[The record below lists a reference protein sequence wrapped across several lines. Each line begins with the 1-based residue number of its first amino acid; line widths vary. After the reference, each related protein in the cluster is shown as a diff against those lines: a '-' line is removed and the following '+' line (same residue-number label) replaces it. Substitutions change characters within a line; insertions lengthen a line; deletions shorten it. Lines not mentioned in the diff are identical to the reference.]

1 MMPEEKTIRNQMPN
15 SESIKEDLMSEEK
28 EQPKRLSRKEFV
40 KGAAVGAGALAGASA
55 LAGCGPATTP
65 AETAEPCP
73 TCPAAEECPP
83 CEAAWMPTSWDKEA
97 DVVVVG
103 AGFAAQAAAITAF
116 DAGVSVL
123 MLEKAPEE
131 FQGGNSRVCGQGFLS
146 PSSAIW
152 EDYYKYLDA
161 ATTGL
166 GFPVNPD
173 EDFSD
178 ETLRFYTEESSKNVA
193 WFESLGATVIDDTVA
208 FGGMIGNALWIPF
221 YPHFPGADAIASEPG
236 WYRVGGDY
244 DGAGGN
250 WYFLEDQ
257 ILERGIEKLFES
269 PAKRLVQDP
278 VTREV
283 LGVVAESGG
292 QEIYVKAKRAVC
304 VCAGGWEFNQQMV
317 RDFQGIPVLYGIGSP
332 YNTGETIKMC
342 WAAGADIRNMSAIA
356 APAGWSA
363 GILPGYESAQLVSL
377 SPAAGGSIVIGANNK
392 RFHNEYR
399 EQLYGGLSGKTYEE
413 RKALAGQEGTVSST
427 GQEIRNGVFVR
438 WDRPLPAHMI
448 FDDAARLSGAL
459 FGMMG
464 MGWAAGVEGYEPSA
478 DNSVELEAGWFIVAD
493 TIEEL
498 ATKMGRDPD
507 EVQDT
512 INRWNQ
518 SCAAGVDEEYGR
530 TANLTPI
537 EGPPYYAIEIFP
549 ECLNTQGGMLRN
561 IKSQVL
567 DIEGDVIPRLYS
579 AGENGDIWTI
589 VYQCMSNVGGG
600 CYAYGRVAGA
610 NAAAEEPWE

>member
-1 MMPEEKTIRNQMPN
+1 MPEEKAIRNLMSN
-15 SESIKEDLMSEEK
+15 SESIKEDPMSEEK
-28 EQPKRLSRKEFV
+28 ELPRRLSRKEFV
-40 KGAAVGAGALAGASA
+40 RGAAVGAGALAGASA
-55 LAGCGPATTP
+55 LASCGQSTTP

-73 TCPAAEECPP
+73 TCAPAEECPT

-152 EDYYKYLDA
+152 EDYYKYLHA

-173 EDFSD
+173 EEFSD

-221 YPHFPGADAIASEPG
+221 YPQFPGADAIASEPG

-356 APAGWSA
+356 APSGWSA

-399 EQLYGGLSGKTYEE
+399 EELYGGLSGKSYEE
-413 RKALAGQEGTVSST
+413 RKAIAGQEGTVSTT

-448 FDDAARLSGAL
+448 FDEAARLSGAL

-478 DNSVELEAGWFIVAD
+478 DNSVELEAGWFTVAD
-493 TIEEL
+493 TVEEL
-498 ATKMGRDPD
+498 ATKMGRDPGA
-507 EVQDT
+507 VQDA
-512 INRWNQ
+512 IDRWNQ

>member
-1 MMPEEKTIRNQMPN
+1 
-15 SESIKEDLMSEEK
+15 MSEEK

-55 LAGCGPATTP
+55 LASCGPAATP

-73 TCPAAEECPP
+73 TCSPAEECPP
-83 CEAAWMPTSWDKEA
+83 CEAAWMPTSWDEEA

-103 AGFAAQAAAITAF
+103 AGFAAQATAITAH

-146 PSSAIW
+146 PSPAIW
-152 EDYYKYLDA
+152 EDYYKYLAA
-161 ATTGL
+161 ATSGL
-166 GFPVNPD
+166 GFPVSPD
-173 EDFSD
+173 KDFSD
-178 ETLRFYTEESSKNVA
+178 ETLKFYTEESAKNVE

-208 FGGMIGNALWIPF
+208 FGGMIGSALWIPF
-221 YPHFPGADAIASEPG
+221 YPQFPGADAIASEPG

-244 DGAGGN
+244 DGPGGN

-257 ILERGIEKLFES
+257 VLERGIKKLFES

-292 QEIYVKAKRAVC
+292 KEIYVKAKRAVA
-304 VCAGGWEFNQQMV
+304 VCAGGWEYNQQMV
-317 RDFQGIPVLYGIGSP
+317 RDFQGIPVLYSVGSP

-363 GILPGYESAQLVSL
+363 GVLPGYEAALML
-377 SPAAGGSIVIGANNK
+377 SPALPAGGCITVGANNK
-392 RFHNEYR
+392 RWRDEY
-399 EQLYGGLSGKTYEE
+399 EIELYGGLGGLSYEE
-413 RKALAGQEGTVSST
+413 RKELAGQEGTVSTT
-427 GQEIRNGVFVR
+427 GQKIENGVFVR
-438 WDRPLPAHMI
+438 WDRPVPIHLI
-448 FDDAARLSGAL
+448 FDETARLSGPL
-459 FGMMG
+459 FGFMG
-464 MGWAAGVEGYEPSA
+464 MGWAAGVEGYQASA
-478 DNSVELEAGWFIVAD
+478 DNSAELEAGWFVVAD

-498 ATKMGRDPD
+498 ATKIGRDP
-507 EVQDT
+507 EALAATV
-512 INRWNQ
+512 NEWNQ
-518 SCAAGVDEEYGR
+518 SCAAGADAEHGR
-530 TANLTPI
+530 TANLTAI
-537 EGPPYYAIEIFP
+537 EGPPYYAIEMFP

-561 IKSQVL
+561 IESQVL
-567 DIEGDVIPRLYS
+567 DIEGKVIPRLYS

-610 NAAAEEPWE
+610 NAAAEEPWEA